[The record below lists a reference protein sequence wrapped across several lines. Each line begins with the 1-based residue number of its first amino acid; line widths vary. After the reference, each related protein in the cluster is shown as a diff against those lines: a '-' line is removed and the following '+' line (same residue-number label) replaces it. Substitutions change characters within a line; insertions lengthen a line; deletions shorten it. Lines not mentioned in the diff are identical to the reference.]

1 MSNTTEYHEAN
12 KASAVLAKIAN
23 GEADT
28 EFARLIPQ
36 AISRCQLTGKAATV
50 TVTVTIEPGETALI
64 LRAAATAKLPKLK
77 ASGSQMHVG
86 PSGELLDQMEFIMG
100 GGPTEKPAPIPAT
113 SSTGSGRLRIVSA
126 AAKPAPIAPVPSLAP
141 LAAVGDGGPIITG
154 KDAAAK
160 DL

>member
-1 MSNTTEYHEAN
+1 MSNAPDYHEAN

-23 GEADT
+23 GEADV
-28 EFARLIPQ
+28 EFAKRIPE
-36 AISRCQLTGKAATV
+36 AIARCQLTGKPATV
-50 TVTVTIEPGETALI
+50 TVVVTIEPGETALI
-64 LRAAATAKLPKLK
+64 LRAATSAKLPKLK

-86 PSGELLDQMEFIMG
+86 PNGELLDQMEFIMG
-100 GGPTEKPAPIPAT
+100 GGPTEKPAPIPTT

-126 AAKPAPIAPVPSLAP
+126 AAKPAPIAAAPSLAP
-141 LAAVGDGGPIITG
+141 LAAVGDGGPITAG